1 MIVDRVIGPTPLLFS
16 RRELLLMEPQNVGR
30 VDGIMRVALGV
41 TCLALVGYH
50 FLGQRIL
57 PLYLLIP
64 VIVLIPFFLKT
75 GITRV
80 CPVMRAMGISSNAV
94 H

>member
-1 MIVDRVIGPTPLLFS
+1 
-16 RRELLLMEPQNVGR
+16 MEPQNVGR
-30 VDGIMRVALGV
+30 VDGMIRVALGV
-41 TCLALVGYH
+41 TCLVLVGYH

-80 CPVMRAMGISSNAV
+80 CPVMRAMGISSNARG